1 MSAHILIDE
10 ALESLT
16 HAASTQEEAAI
27 VQGMIAQ
34 FLIDQAITLK
44 EFDHYCARLYKVS
57 RKEAA

>member
-1 MSAHILIDE
+1 MSAHILIDD

-44 EFDHYCARLYKVS
+44 EFDHYCARLNKVS

>member
-10 ALESLT
+10 ALESLM

-44 EFDHYCARLYKVS
+44 EFDHYCARLNKVS

>member
-16 HAASTQEEAAI
+16 HASSTQEEALI
-27 VQGMIAQ
+27 VQRMIAQ
-34 FLIDQAITLK
+34 FLIDETITLK
-44 EFDHYCARLYKVS
+44 EFDHYCARLNKVS

>member
-27 VQGMIAQ
+27 VQRMIAQ
-34 FLIDQAITLK
+34 FLIDETITLK
-44 EFDHYCARLYKVS
+44 EFDHYCARLNKVS

>member
-16 HAASTQEEAAI
+16 HAASTEDEALI

-44 EFDHYCARLYKVS
+44 EFDHYCARLNKVS

>member
-44 EFDHYCARLYKVS
+44 EFDHYCGRLNKVS